1 MQKLELILKSSFG
14 ENFEVPPLGERL
26 KRAVEPFH
34 LEPQAEEIL
43 LGRINRVV
51 QDELEIM
58 AEEFK
63 QIYYPNT
70 ITINQHGQQL

>member
-1 MQKLELILKSSFG
+1 MQKLELILKNSFG
-14 ENFEVPPLGERL
+14 ENFEVPPLGVRL

-34 LEPQAEEIL
+34 LDPRQEEIL
-43 LGRINRVV
+43 LWRINRVIE
-51 QDELEIM
+51 DELTIM

>member
-1 MQKLELILKSSFG
+1 MQKLGLILKNNFG
-14 ENFEVPPLGERL
+14 ENFEVPPLGKRL

-34 LEPQAEEIL
+34 LEKQAEEIL
-43 LGRINRVV
+43 LWRINKVIE
-51 QDELEIM
+51 DELTIM

-70 ITINQHGQQL
+70 ITINQHGNNL